1 MCDFCRSTDG
11 ELLDPII
18 SITKN
23 PALPVSLTVWV
34 WNKNKKGKLWFTVDV
49 GQHTVID
56 NTIPIKNCPMCGR
69 NLEVQYG

>member
-23 PALPVSLTVWV
+23 PALPVGLTVWV

-56 NTIPIKNCPMCGR
+56 KTIPIKNCPMCGR
-69 NLEVQYG
+69 NLEV